1 MADAPRRPRALRLVA
16 VLALFTFGCVTV
28 RAPASAIPDAVP
40 LLDGRAEP
48 QLELWVEGNDQ
59 VPPAEVQAAAAEA
72 RAALDAALT
81 TEAGGQVD
89 PGEAWILVARA
100 QGVTRTP
107 ARRHEQA
114 AATVG
119 LVVGAVVLI
128 ALVVVAV
135 VASGKGSGGGGKGGA
150 VRGAGAVGHGARP
163 PGVSGGRLPA
173 GAAGRV
179 PTSSGG
185 SGSVRPPAPLL
196 RPPPPAYRP
205 PPPRPHGR
213 GTGRGSVD
221 WGFQA
226 DLDLQLWGPQA
237 WGPVEGPRPPGVEEG
252 RLAWRELPGEATP
265 DAGPEEDE
273 AGAAFGPPQHL
284 TLPPPP
290 PLPVDSRGYLD
301 GDALEVELTLVER
314 STGLAAWRKVA
325 SGEIDPRDRDAV
337 RALVRPLLAAGG
349 WQAIE
354 AVPEPA
360 AQPGVP

>member
-1 MADAPRRPRALRLVA
+1 MTDAPRRPRALRLVA

-28 RAPASAIPDAVP
+28 RAPASAIPEAVP

-72 RAALDAALT
+72 RAALDEALT

-89 PGEAWILVARA
+89 PGEDWILVARA

-135 VASGKGSGGGGKGGA
+135 VASGKGGGGGKGGGA
-150 VRGAGAVGHGARP
+150 ARGAGAVSHGARP

-173 GAAGRV
+173 GGPVRV
-179 PTSSGG
+179 PTFSGA
-185 SGSVRPPAPLL
+185 SGSVRPPAPVV
-196 RPPPPAYRP
+196 RPPPPSYRL
-205 PPPRPHGR
+205 PPPRPHGHGR
-213 GTGRGSVD
+213 GHGSVD

-226 DLDLQLWGPQA
+226 DLDVQLWGPQA
-237 WGPVEGPRPPGVEEG
+237 WGPVEGPLPPGVEEG
-252 RLAWRELPGEATP
+252 RLAWRELPGEAAP
-265 DAGPEEDE
+265 DAGQEDE
-273 AGAAFGPPQHL
+273 AGAGIGPPQHL
-284 TLPPPP
+284 VLAPPP
-290 PLPVDSRGYLD
+290 PLPVDSRGYFD

-314 STGLAAWRKVA
+314 ATGRAAWRKVA
-325 SGEIDPRDRDAV
+325 RGEIDPRDRDAV
-337 RALVRPLLAAGG
+337 RAIVRPLLAAGG

-354 AVPEPA
+354 AAPELAAPPA
-360 AQPGVP
+360 LP